1 MDKKSPLNLSTLLNS
16 SKVLHPETNMFIQ
29 TKDIWEKSER
39 PLILIHW
46 LRRFG

>member
-1 MDKKSPLNLSTLLNS
+1 MDKISFNISNSLSL
-16 SKVLHPETNMFIQ
+16 SKVLYPVTNEFIQ
-29 TKDIWEKSER
+29 TKDIWEKSDR